1 MEASQLKNGKLRERK
16 IMRLSEAGWNGKG
29 EGGERVTGSEQEK
42 GREGGIKGKSRNRNT
57 GMQENKE
64 VPPNSR
70 NFGEE

>member
-1 MEASQLKNGKLRERK
+1 MER
-16 IMRLSEAGWNGKG
+16 KG

-42 GREGGIKGKSRNRNT
+42 GREGGIKGKLRNRNT
-57 GMQENKE
+57 GMQKNKE